1 MGSSLITKMWKA
13 TFIFVAS
20 CSTLIL
26 ADFPFEIRHF
36 NHMTD
41 SKIPREWFDES
52 CYYHCDV
59 YEHMRPIQIMLK
71 DGIDTCPENLL
82 DNKVVMDSKV
92 MYKNWCKQ
100 LDVKFCGY
108 VSIMTVLS
116 SKQNC
121 LMNAFSM
128 VQQGKNQWLVG
139 LLGHLRK
146 EFVTNARKSMEKPLN
161 IHC

>member
-1 MGSSLITKMWKA
+1 MWKA

-26 ADFPFEIRHF
+26 AEFPFEIRHF

-41 SKIPREWFDES
+41 SKINRQWFDES

-59 YEHMRPIQIMLK
+59 YDHMRPIQIMLK

-100 LDVKFCGY
+100 LVIFLNFWRENCY
-108 VSIMTVLS
+108 CHSFVSHCLKITQNVASYLS
-116 SKQNC
+116 
-121 LMNAFSM
+121 F
-128 VQQGKNQWLVG
+128 
-139 LLGHLRK
+139 
-146 EFVTNARKSMEKPLN
+146 
-161 IHC
+161 

>member
-1 MGSSLITKMWKA
+1 MWKA
-13 TFIFVAS
+13 TFIFAAL

-26 ADFPFEIRHF
+26 AEFPFEIRHF

-59 YEHMRPIQIMLK
+59 YDHMRPIQIMLK

-100 LDVKFCGY
+100 LVIFFNFWRENCY
-108 VSIMTVLS
+108 CHTLFENY
-116 SKQNC
+116 SKC
-121 LMNAFSM
+121 
-128 VQQGKNQWLVG
+128 
-139 LLGHLRK
+139 R
-146 EFVTNARKSMEKPLN
+146 
-161 IHC
+161 I